1 MIDNRVCLHYVI
13 DRLEDVLEI
22 CKNKDHQDSTKY
34 VAQLN
39 EAINKVAEFKRE
51 CTYNLGVNS
60 HIKYK
65 AGEQ

>member
-13 DRLEDVLEI
+13 DRLEDVLET
-22 CKNKDHQDSTKY
+22 CKKKDHKHNY

-39 EAINKVAEFKRE
+39 EAMSKVAEFKRE